1 MFCQNLIRKNIRF
14 LIGLIDVNGRLES
27 WDEISND
34 YNLGPIEFLE
44 WYGIVQSIPSNR
56 KECILGNTINR
67 EVYNTVSQ
75 EMVKQ

>member
-1 MFCQNLIRKNIRF
+1 M
-14 LIGLIDVNGRLES
+14 S

-34 YNLGPIEFLE
+34 YNLEPIEFLE

-56 KECILGNTINR
+56 KECILGNTTNR